1 MKPPEGH
8 RPPSP
13 PDSGDPSRRVRRIG
27 DRDIVF
33 DVDDFFWDPNAWS
46 EEAAR
51 ILARE
56 SGLDT
61 LTDVHWSVL
70 LFMREFYF
78 ANGRAPMNRQLKA
91 GLGMSLMSIEALF
104 PGGIKHGAR
113 RLAGL
118 PNPKSCA

>member
-1 MKPPEGH
+1 VQPPEGH
-8 RPPSP
+8 RPLPP

-27 DRDIVF
+27 GRDIVF

-61 LTDVHWSVL
+61 LTDDHWRVIHFL
-70 LFMREFYF
+70 REFYF
-78 ANGRAPMNRQLKA
+78 TNGRAPMNRQLKT